1 MRISMNRELENLE
14 THIPFLGTVGSI
26 SPYIG
31 LFGTVWGIMHAFIAL
46 GGGEAGNVADG
57 CTGYRRSTDRDRN
70 RSVRRNSGGNG
81 VQPSEPAREQTG
93 TELRQLYGRVH
104 RDSASSG
111 VYQHREQQGVNHGQ
125 IAWTRSSRAQVRNQY
140 RSVTGRAAGAA
151 ADLYGDSAHHHQ
163 SVEVDLPDATESQAV
178 STNDDPPVII
188 EVSGVGQY
196 SVVVEKDRMDQLP
209 PEQVI
214 AEAQRRLESNPKTV
228 FLIGGAKDVPYDE
241 IIKALNLLHS
251 AGVKSV
257 GLMTQPI

>member
-1 MRISMNRELENLE
+1 MARARGRGRRELK
-14 THIPFLGTVGSI
+14 
-26 SPYIG
+26 
-31 LFGTVWGIMHAFIAL
+31 
-46 GGGEAGNVADG
+46 
-57 CTGYRRSTDRDRN
+57 
-70 RSVRRNSGGNG
+70 
-81 VQPSEPAREQTG
+81 SEINIVPLLDVLLVLLLIFMATAPII
-93 TELRQLYGRVH
+93 T
-104 RDSASSG
+104 
-111 VYQHREQQGVNHGQ
+111 
-125 IAWTRSSRAQVRNQY
+125 
-140 RSVTGRAAGAA
+140 
-151 ADLYGDSAHHHQ
+151 Q

-257 GLMTQPI
+257 GLMPQPI

>member
-1 MRISMNRELENLE
+1 MARSRGRNRRELK
-14 THIPFLGTVGSI
+14 
-26 SPYIG
+26 
-31 LFGTVWGIMHAFIAL
+31 
-46 GGGEAGNVADG
+46 
-57 CTGYRRSTDRDRN
+57 
-70 RSVRRNSGGNG
+70 
-81 VQPSEPAREQTG
+81 SEINIVPLLDVLLVLLLIFMATAPII
-93 TELRQLYGRVH
+93 T
-104 RDSASSG
+104 
-111 VYQHREQQGVNHGQ
+111 
-125 IAWTRSSRAQVRNQY
+125 
-140 RSVTGRAAGAA
+140 
-151 ADLYGDSAHHHQ
+151 Q

-196 SVVVEKDRMDQLP
+196 SVVVEKDQLP